1 MTPPHDPSP
10 HPGTPARSAVR
21 KAGLPFIAITICLDV
36 VSHTMVFPVLPRLV
50 EQLVGGQVSS
60 AARWV
65 GVLVAAWS
73 VAQFFAAPVIGM
85 LSDRF
90 GRRPVILVSIFGLS
104 IDLAIMALAPT
115 LAWLL
120 LGRILCGLTAGAQ
133 GAAMAYVADITPQ
146 EERAKS
152 YGWLNA
158 AAWTGVILGP
168 AVGGLMG
175 AVDPRAPFW
184 AAAAVAL
191 ANGVYG
197 LIVLPE
203 SLAKDR
209 RAPLRWANANP
220 VGSLSLVFSR
230 PGLPVLALILLLL
243 WFAMHAM
250 NSVFVLY
257 TAYRYQWDPMAL
269 GIFCSALGAVNI
281 VVTSQLTGRAV
292 KWLGERKVLIA
303 GLAAQVIGFTAVG
316 LSPTGLWFWIANLPM
331 ALSNVAGPALQAMMT
346 AKVHPDEQGRL
357 QGAMMGVGSL
367 TGLFGPIAFTQV
379 FALAIAAGRGPG
391 WSGLTILGGAA
402 LTLVAWL
409 LSLAFARDVPPE
421 ARSETLPSGAGAVG

>member
-1 MTPPHDPSP
+1 MPASP
-10 HPGTPARSAVR
+10 DLQTARPGASR
-21 KAGLPFIAITICLDV
+21 AGLGFIAITISLDV

-50 EQLVGGQVSS
+50 EELVGGQVSS

-90 GRRPVILVSIFGLS
+90 GRRPVILISIFGLS

-115 LAWLL
+115 LGWLL
-120 LGRILCGLTAGAQ
+120 LGRVLCGLTAGAQ
-133 GAAMAYVADITPQ
+133 GAAMAYVADITP
-146 EERAKS
+146 EDERAKS

-168 AVGGLMG
+168 AIGGLLG

-191 ANGVYG
+191 ANGLYG

-203 SLAKDR
+203 SLPADR
-209 RAPLRWANANP
+209 RAPLRWASANP
-220 VGSLSLVFSR
+220 IGSLSLIVSR
-230 PGLPVLALILLLL
+230 PGLPILALILLLL

-257 TAYRYQWDPMAL
+257 TAYRYDWDPMAL
-269 GIFCSALGAVNI
+269 GIFCSVLGAVNI
-281 VVTSQLTGRAV
+281 VITSQLTGRAV
-292 KWLGERKVLIA
+292 TWLGERKVLIA
-303 GLAAQVIGFTAVG
+303 GLGAQTLGYLAVG
-316 LSPTGLWFWIANLPM
+316 LSPTGVWFWIANIPM
-331 ALSNVAGPALQAMMT
+331 ALANIAGPALQAMMT
-346 AKVHPDEQGRL
+346 SKVEPDEQGRL
-357 QGAMMGVGSL
+357 QGAMMSVGSL
-367 TGLFGPIAFTQV
+367 TGLFGPIAFTQI
-379 FALAIAAGRGPG
+379 FALAVAAGREPG
-391 WSGLTILGGAA
+391 WSGITILCGAVLTLLA
-402 LTLVAWL
+402 WVLTLV
-409 LSLAFARDVPPE
+409 FARDAPK
-421 ARSETLPSGAGAVG
+421 RETES

>member
-1 MTPPHDPSP
+1 MTPSIDPSP
-10 HPGTPARSAVR
+10 VSGASARSAVR

-50 EQLVGGQVSS
+50 EELVGGQVSS

-90 GRRPVILVSIFGLS
+90 GRRPVILISIFGLS

-168 AVGGLMG
+168 AVGGLLG
-175 AVDPRAPFW
+175 AMDPRAPFW

-203 SLAKDR
+203 SLPAER
-209 RAPLRWANANP
+209 RAPLRWASANP
-220 VGSLSLVFSR
+220 MGSLSLVFSR
-230 PGLPVLALILLLL
+230 PGLPILALILLLL

-292 KWLGERKVLIA
+292 TWFGERKVLIL
-303 GLAAQVIGFTAVG
+303 GLTAQTVGYLAVG
-316 LSPTGLWFWIANLPM
+316 LSPTGFWFWIANIPM
-331 ALSNVAGPALQAMMT
+331 ALANIAGPALQAMMT

-357 QGAMMGVGSL
+357 QGAMMSVGSL
-367 TGLFGPIAFTQV
+367 TGLFGPIAFTQI

-391 WSGLTILGGAA
+391 WSGLTILAGAA
-402 LTLVAWL
+402 LSLAAWL
-409 LSLAFARDVPPE
+409 LVVIHARDVPAE
-421 ARSETLPSGAGAVG
+421 AKTA